1 MELTTKCF
9 DGEDWS
15 EVTLEEFLSCDHNLA
30 FNRQTRMLADLSL
43 VGCYKNIFNLTETHL
58 DRYFYIQL
66 ILIKK
71 TICLLPSSELCLNR
85 RKKTCQKW
93 GGSVWLSI
101 NRRRSIY
108 SKEPFIPYTLLSP
121 FQNGTQ
127 LMATMLCG
135 ERFECYR
142 FLFSVLGH
150 SVLI

>member
-66 ILIKK
+66 ILIKNY
-71 TICLLPSSELCLNR
+71 LLITKFRVMLESAKEN
-85 RKKTCQKW
+85 
-93 GGSVWLSI
+93 LSKMRWFGLVEYQQASQYLFEGAFYPLHFI
-101 NRRRSIY
+101 
-108 SKEPFIPYTLLSP
+108 EPFSKWNST
-121 FQNGTQ
+121 NGDNA
-127 LMATMLCG
+127 L
-135 ERFECYR
+135 R
-142 FLFSVLGH
+142 
-150 SVLI
+150 